1 MKNLTTAATFALFA
15 SLLTGCV
22 STPPKIVSDAEG
34 VPFVDAIAMT
44 CHEPYELTQDC
55 GPVIGPAAKLKIDGV
70 DMKIAGSEDG
80 KLIVLRAGSV
90 FDRRGE
96 GANDAYRLVQ
106 RVLSEHQ
113 IQVTSLV
120 PLVSANILK
129 GYVITTDVP
138 AYEVL
143 ESYRE

>member
-1 MKNLTTAATFALFA
+1 MTNLTTAATFALFA

-22 STPPKIVSDAEG
+22 STSPKIVSDAEG
-34 VPFVDAIAMT
+34 EPFVDALAMT

-55 GPVIGPAAKLKIDGV
+55 GPVIGPAAKLKISGV

-96 GANDAYRLVQ
+96 GANYAYKLVEKL
-106 RVLSEHQ
+106 LSENQ
-113 IQVTSLV
+113 IQVTNLV

-138 AYEVL
+138 AYEVF
-143 ESYRE
+143 EPYRK